1 METGFKDD
9 RAASQA
15 ESGRDLRVESI
26 DLRDFRNFREFS
38 MRGIGP
44 LTILVGPNAVGKT
57 SVIEAIQMMTALR
70 SFRTNQYSQMV
81 RWESPAAC
89 VDAGL
94 SGAGRSLEMSLSL
107 REGKRVYSLNGKSK
121 RVQDLKGL
129 LPAVS
134 FSPDDL
140 NLVKGPDSNRREAV
154 DALGAQ
160 LSKNF
165 YAVKS
170 DYAKLIRQRNRAL
183 KDGAPDAY
191 IESIDDVLVLVAAQL
206 VSYRL
211 HIIGKMQPAFGDYYR
226 DISGGAETLGVRY
239 LPSWLQGV
247 DGVAGLPDTFGF
259 DKHECACALQRSLAS
274 RRGEERARGKT
285 VVGPHADKLAFML
298 DGRDAL
304 HFSSQGQQRSI
315 VLAFKL
321 AEAAVINRTLDQRP
335 VLLLDD
341 VLSELDEARRR
352 YFMGFISND
361 LQTFITTT
369 NAECLSREVREQ
381 ARIVNLDQEEVCG
394 DEAFRYLR

>member
-1 METGFKDD
+1 MESGFEES
-9 RAASQA
+9 RAD
-15 ESGRDLRVESI
+15 SGRDLKVDSI
-26 DLRDFRNFREFS
+26 SLRDFRNFREFS

-57 SVIEAIQMMTALR
+57 SVVEAIQMMTALR
-70 SFRTNQYSQMV
+70 SFRTNQYSQMI
-81 RWESPAAC
+81 RWGSPAAY

-94 SGAGRSLEMSLSL
+94 SGAGRMLDMSLSL
-107 REGKRVYSLNGKSK
+107 REGKRCYSLNGKTK
-121 RVQDLKGL
+121 RVQDLKGQ

-206 VSYRL
+206 VSYRI
-211 HIIGKMQPAFGDYYR
+211 HIIGEMQPAFGDYYR
-226 DISGGAETLGVRY
+226 DIAGGAESLGVRY
-239 LPSWLQGV
+239 IPSWLP
-247 DGVAGLPDTFGF
+247 DAGAGNVLSDSFEF
-259 DKHECACALQRSLAS
+259 DKQECARALQRSLAA

-304 HFSSQGQQRSI
+304 HYSSQGQQRSI

-321 AEAAVINRTLDQRP
+321 AEAAVIDRTLDQRP

-369 NAECLSREVREQ
+369 NAECLDCEVREQ
-381 ARIVNLDQEEVCG
+381 ARIVDLEQEGVCE

>member
-70 SFRTNQYSQMV
+70 SFRTNQYSQMI

-154 DALGAQ
+154 DALGTQ

-259 DKHECACALQRSLAS
+259 DKHECARALQRSLAS

-315 VLAFKL
+315 VLAWKMAQVEL
-321 AEAAVINRTLDQRP
+321 APELVGERP
-335 VLLLDD
+335 LLLLDD
-341 VLSELDEARRR
+341 VMSELDADRREAILTYVER
-352 YFMGFISND
+352 GV
-361 LQTFITTT
+361 QTIVTTT
-369 NAECLSREVREQ
+369 NLGYFPDELLDK
-381 ARIVNLDQEEVCG
+381 ARVVDFGDQ
-394 DEAFRYLR
+394 

>member
-1 METGFKDD
+1 MESGFEEDK
-9 RAASQA
+9 AAS
-15 ESGRDLRVESI
+15 SRDLRVESI
-26 DLRDFRNFREFS
+26 SLHDFRNFREFS

-70 SFRTNQYSQMV
+70 SFRTNQHSQMI
-81 RWESPAAC
+81 RWGSPTAC

-94 SGAGRSLEMSLSL
+94 SGAGRILEMSLSL
-107 REGKRVYSLNGKSK
+107 RDGKRGYALNGKAK
-121 RVQDLKGL
+121 RVQDLKGQ

-154 DALGAQ
+154 DALGTQ

-183 KDGAPDAY
+183 KDGASDAY

-211 HIIGKMQPAFGDYYR
+211 HIIGRMQPAFGDYYR
-226 DISGGAETLGVRY
+226 DISGGAESLGVRY
-239 LPSWLQGV
+239 LPSWLWDA
-247 DGVAGLPDTFGF
+247 DGGDVLSGSFEF
-259 DKHECACALQRSLAS
+259 DKHECAQVLQRSLAS

-285 VVGPHADKLAFML
+285 VIGPHADKLSFML

-321 AEAAVINRTLDQRP
+321 AEAAVIDRTLDQRP

-369 NAECLSREVREQ
+369 NAECLDREVREE
-381 ARIVNLDQEEVCG
+381 ARIVNLDREEVHC
-394 DEAFRYLR
+394 DEAFSYLR

>member
-1 METGFKDD
+1 METVCEEERVGLK
-9 RAASQA
+9 A
-15 ESGRDLRVESI
+15 ESSRDLKVESI
-26 DLRDFRNFREFS
+26 KIRDFRNFREFS
-38 MRGIGP
+38 MCGIGP

-57 SVIEAIQMMTALR
+57 SVVEAIQMMTALR
-70 SFRTNQYSQMV
+70 SFRTNQYSQMI
-81 RWESPAAC
+81 RWDSPAAC

-94 SGAGRSLEMSLSL
+94 SGAGRLLEMSLSL
-107 REGKRVYSLNGKSK
+107 REGKRGYSLNGKSK

-154 DALGAQ
+154 DALGTQ

-226 DISGGAETLGVRY
+226 DISGGAETLSVRY
-239 LPSWLQGV
+239 LPSWLHGV
-247 DGVAGLPDTFGF
+247 DQGTVLSDSFEF
-259 DKHECACALQRSLAS
+259 DKHECARALQRSLAS

-321 AEAAVINRTLDQRP
+321 AEAAVIDRTLDQRP

-381 ARIVNLDQEEVCG
+381 ARIVDLEQEGVCG
-394 DEAFRYLR
+394 DEAFHYLR